1 MPDDLDRQRFDLAIV
16 GGGLQGA
23 LLALAWLVRRPEARV
38 ALIEREAGAPP
49 ERTWCFHASDLPAE
63 ARTFVEPLIEHRWP
77 GTEVRFPGFRRE
89 LHGEY
94 LGFTTA
100 RAWRVLAERFT
111 PRAHCAWIRGRRAVA
126 VEARR
131 VRLDD
136 GLELE
141 AELVV
146 DASGGSREGV
156 PAGSTGY
163 QKFLGLEL
171 ELARDHALQLPLVMD
186 ACVDQRAG
194 YRFFYALPFGPR
206 RVLLEDTRFA
216 DTPRLERAELR
227 REVLAQA
234 ERYGLAVAR
243 IAREEEGVLPMP
255 WAGQRFD
262 LTGPPL
268 RAGTRGGWY
277 HAATGYSFPLAVRLA
292 LLTTEVGVAELFGRA
307 LPRLARGYAAPA
319 RHARFLNRL
328 LFRWFAPSDRVHVLE
343 RFYRLP
349 APAISRFYAL
359 RATWLD
365 RARILVGRP
374 PRGFS
379 LRARLGA
386 AARAQVAP
394 SEVAHA

>member
-1 MPDDLDRQRFDLAIV
+1 MPDALDRQRFDLAIV

-23 LLALAWLVRRPEARV
+23 LLALAWLVRRPEARI
-38 ALIEREAGAPP
+38 ALIEREAEAPP
-49 ERTWCFHASDLPAE
+49 ERTWCFHATDLPAE
-63 ARTFVEPLIEHRWP
+63 ARPFVEPLIEHRWS
-77 GTEVRFPGFRRE
+77 GTEVRFPGLRRQ
-89 LHGEY
+89 LPGAY
-94 LGFTTA
+94 LCFTSA
-100 RAWRVLAERFT
+100 RARRVLAERFSK
-111 PRAHCAWIRGRRAVA
+111 RADCAWILGRRALA

-136 GLELE
+136 GRELA
-141 AELVV
+141 AELIV
-146 DASGGSREGV
+146 DATGGSREST
-156 PAGSTGY
+156 PTGSTGY

-171 ELARDHALQLPLVMD
+171 ELARDHELALPVVMD
-186 ACVDQRAG
+186 ACVDQREG

-206 RVLLEDTRFA
+206 RILLEDTRFA

-227 REVLAQA
+227 REVLAHA
-234 ERYGLAVAR
+234 ERLGLAVAR

-262 LTGPPL
+262 LSGPPL

-292 LLTTEVGVAELFGRA
+292 LLTTEVGVAELFARA
-307 LPRLARGYAAPA
+307 LPRLARAYAAPA

-328 LFRWFAPSDRVHVLE
+328 LFRWFAPRDRVHVLE
-343 RFYRLP
+343 RFYRSP
-349 APAISRFYAL
+349 APAIARFYAL
-359 RATWLD
+359 RATWFD

-386 AARAQVAP
+386 AARAQAAP
-394 SEVAHA
+394 SEVAHV